1 MKVLNLKIKNIKCFK
16 EIEIPFEDN
25 GQIKNWSLIVGNNG
39 QGKTTILRSLALGL
53 CDESGAPALLAELH
67 GGILRENEEKGFI
80 EVILKDENEDKKYQI
95 KTEISLKGNSES
107 VFQMICSLNSKNKTT
122 TKEIGVKELNNIRN
136 KIFAIGY
143 GSGRTITGTESYE
156 EYAVVDSVYGLFNY
170 KYPLQNAE
178 LGAWRIKSEKNLD
191 ELEDCLKE
199 ILILDDHDQINL
211 SASGLRIKSKWGDM
225 SLNSLSDGYQSLTTV
240 IIDFLSWKLLH
251 DSNNFD
257 LRNTS
262 GIFIIDEIEQHLHPN
277 WQRNIIRVLSERFPK
292 IQFIGSTHTPIC
304 ALGLN
309 DLDLTCES
317 QLIKASYTNSHSEVE
332 LFDMKENYKG
342 YRIDQILTSDIFE
355 LSSSRSK
362 SIEEKLKEYRNIYLK
377 DSSKRSIDEQKK
389 LENIKKELK
398 NLPVWET
405 EQDKLTRKELI
416 DLIKRNK
423 NSPND

>member
-16 EIEIPFEDN
+16 EVEISFEEN
-25 GQIKNWSLIVGNNG
+25 GLIKNWSLIVGNNG

-53 CDESGAPALLAELH
+53 CDESGASALLAELH
-67 GGILRENEEKGFI
+67 GSILRENKKTGFI
-80 EVILKDENEDKKYQI
+80 EVTLKSEDKNEKYKI
-95 KTEISLKGNSES
+95 KTEITLRGNNEAVSQIVYQVGSTNE
-107 VFQMICSLNSKNKTT
+107 T
-122 TKEIGVKELNNIRN
+122 TKPIDANKLNRD

-191 ELEDCLKE
+191 ELENCLKE
-199 ILILDDHDQINL
+199 ILILDNNDEIKL

-240 IIDFLSWKLLH
+240 IVDFLSWKLLH
-251 DSNNFD
+251 ESKKFNLTDV
-257 LRNTS
+257 S
-262 GIFIIDEIEQHLHPN
+262 GIFIIDEVEQHLHPK
-277 WQRNIIRVLSERFPK
+277 WQRNIIRILSERFPK

-309 DLDLTCES
+309 DLTCKS
-317 QLIKASYTNSHSEVE
+317 QLIKASYTNNHSEVE
-332 LFDMKENYKG
+332 TFDMKEAYKG

-355 LSSSRSK
+355 LTSARSK
-362 SIEEKLKEYRNIYLK
+362 SIEKKLTEYREIYLK
-377 DSSKRSIDEQKK
+377 GSSERTKDEKEK
-389 LENIKKELK
+389 LANIKEELK

-405 EQDKLTRKELI
+405 EQDKSTREKLI
-416 DLIKRNK
+416 HLIKKNK
-423 NSPND
+423 GSEID

>member
-1 MKVLNLKIKNIKCFK
+1 MKVLNLKINNIKCFE
-16 EIEIPFEDN
+16 EINISFEDN
-25 GQIKNWSLIVGNNG
+25 EQIRNWSLIVGSNG

-53 CDESGAPALLAELH
+53 CDASGASALLAELH
-67 GGILRENEEKGFI
+67 GGILRESKKKGFI
-80 EVILKDENEDKKYQI
+80 EVILKDENENKKYQI

-107 VFQMICSLNSKNKTT
+107 VSQTVCLLNSESEATEK
-122 TKEIGVKELNNIRN
+122 IGVKELNNIRN

-178 LGAWRIKSEKNLD
+178 LGAWRIKSEKNLN
-191 ELEDCLKE
+191 ELKACLKE
-199 ILILDDHDQINL
+199 ILILDNHDQINL

-251 DSNNFD
+251 NSTEFNLTDI
-257 LRNTS
+257 S
-262 GIFIIDEIEQHLHPN
+262 GIFIIDEVEQHLHPK
-277 WQRNIIRVLSERFPK
+277 WQRNIIGILSKRFPK

-309 DLDLTCES
+309 DLTCKS

-332 LFDMKENYKG
+332 IFDMKEVYKG

-355 LSSSRSK
+355 LTSARSK
-362 SIEEKLKEYRNIYLK
+362 SIEKKLEEYRKIYLK
-377 DSSKRSIDEQKK
+377 DSKERNKEDKEK
-389 LENIKKELK
+389 LEAIEKELK

-405 EQDKLTRKELI
+405 EQDKSAREKLI
-416 DLIKRNK
+416 HLIEKNK
-423 NSPND
+423 GSDID

>member
-1 MKVLNLKIKNIKCFK
+1 MEIIILRKNTVKVLNLKIKNIKCFK

-25 GQIKNWSLIVGNNG
+25 GQIRNWSLIVGNNG

-53 CDESGAPALLAELH
+53 CDGSGASALLAELH
-67 GGILRENEEKGFI
+67 GGILRENEKEGFI
-80 EVILKDENEDKKYQI
+80 EVILKDENENKQYQI
-95 KTEISLKGNSES
+95 KTKISLKGNSES
-107 VFQMICSLNSKNKTT
+107 VVQTICPSNSRAEAKKTSVN
-122 TKEIGVKELNNIRN
+122 ENNIRN

-191 ELEDCLKE
+191 ELKTCLKE
-199 ILILDDHDQINL
+199 ILILDNHDQINL
-211 SASGLRIKSKWGDM
+211 SASGLRIKSKWGDR

-251 DSNNFD
+251 NSKEFNLTDI
-257 LRNTS
+257 S
-262 GIFIIDEIEQHLHPN
+262 GIFIIDEVEQHLHPK

-309 DLDLTCES
+309 DLTCKS
-317 QLIKASYTNSHSEVE
+317 QLIKASYTNSHSEVKI
-332 LFDMKENYKG
+332 FDMKEVYKG

-355 LSSSRSK
+355 LTSARSK
-362 SIEEKLKEYRNIYLK
+362 SIEKKLEKYREIYLK
-377 DSSKRSIDEQKK
+377 DSKKRSEEDKEK
-389 LENIKKELK
+389 LADIERELK

-405 EQDKLTRKELI
+405 EQDKSTREKLI
-416 DLIKRNK
+416 HLIEK
-423 NSPND
+423 N